1 MQHTLSMMHLMQT
14 EESFMKKRVLRPA
27 VSGIAAAVLSA
38 AMPASAAESKPMTFR
53 IDAERHYVL
62 QSDLK
67 DGDLLIPGELYI
79 DNYSGITEMV
89 MQLKSDAPL
98 HIENGDFTRDD
109 SRMEYYG
116 TDPETSEKL
125 YRPKPCYFLSCSEG
139 RYTQHSEETGEEN
152 AVLWY
157 SSGWMGGKPGELYR
171 PESSFLSFDIR
182 VPADTPA
189 GEYYCFLSTEVHPI
203 SDTLM
208 QHDFY
213 VYNGSTD
220 VTNAVALK
228 SFKLTVE
235 PEPLPG
241 DVNCDGTISVEDAQ
255 IALRYYAEQLA
266 QKTLTDEGLA
276 VLFET
281 PYIHTAAE
289 AADVSHASGIT
300 VEDAQGILQY
310 YTALL
315 AHKTPQWS
323 DFFG

>member
-1 MQHTLSMMHLMQT
+1 
-14 EESFMKKRVLRPA
+14 MKKRFLRPA
-27 VSGIAAAVLSA
+27 VSGIAAAVFLA
-38 AMPASAAESKPMTFR
+38 AMPASAAGSAPMTFR
-53 IDAERHYVL
+53 IDAGQHYVL

-67 DGDLLIPGELYI
+67 EGDLLIPGELYI
-79 DNYSGITEMV
+79 ENYSGITEMAL
-89 MQLKSDAPL
+89 QLKSDAPL

-109 SRMEYYG
+109 SRMEFYG
-116 TDPETSEKL
+116 TDPETLEKL
-125 YRPKPCYFLSCSEG
+125 YRPKPCYFKDYSEG

-152 AVLWY
+152 AVLWC
-157 SSGWMGGKPGELYR
+157 SSGFLSGKPGELYR

-189 GEYYCFLSTEVHPI
+189 GVYFCYLSTEVNSI
-203 SDTLM
+203 TDTLV
-208 QHDFY
+208 QRDFY
-213 VYNGSTD
+213 VFNGSAD
-220 VTNAVALK
+220 VTASAALK

-235 PEPLPG
+235 PAPLYG
-241 DVNCDGTISVEDAQ
+241 DVNCDGNVSVEDAQ
-255 IALRYYAEQLA
+255 IALRYYTEQLA
-266 QKTLTDEGLA
+266 QKVLTDDGLA

-289 AADVSHASGIT
+289 AADVSHESGIT